1 MLENNI
7 PWIEKYRPDRLENIK
22 SQDYVKQSL
31 QKLVETNTIPHLLFF
46 GSPGT
51 GKTSTIIACTKEL
64 ERNGYIVS
72 KLELN
77 TSDQRGIN
85 TVRKKIKEFASTRS
99 FFENGL
105 KIIILD
111 EADSMTNIAQ
121 CALRRIIEKY
131 SKNVRFC
138 IICNYINKIIPAI
151 QSRCMKFRF
160 SLLSDHEIKE
170 KIKLIAVKENLE
182 IPDNGIQTIVELSS
196 GDMRKAI
203 NILQSIPMF
212 CKGMII
218 NDENIRSCL
227 GFPTKEMIDSIF
239 DILISK
245 KNLCEK
251 YTIIN
256 EIIKQNGILLRDLL
270 KCLHKKIL
278 LNKSMFNQKKL
289 IDIFKIFSLIEYYLT
304 LNINQNIQLG
314 VLISSFI

>member
-105 KIIILD
+105 KIIILR
-111 EADSMTNIAQ
+111 Q
-121 CALRRIIEKY
+121 
-131 SKNVRFC
+131 VRVFNYLVC
-138 IICNYINKIIPAI
+138 I
-151 QSRCMKFRF
+151 
-160 SLLSDHEIKE
+160 
-170 KIKLIAVKENLE
+170 
-182 IPDNGIQTIVELSS
+182 
-196 GDMRKAI
+196 
-203 NILQSIPMF
+203 MF
-212 CKGMII
+212 G
-218 NDENIRSCL
+218 
-227 GFPTKEMIDSIF
+227 
-239 DILISK
+239 
-245 KNLCEK
+245 
-251 YTIIN
+251 
-256 EIIKQNGILLRDLL
+256 LL
-270 KCLHKKIL
+270 KKIATFNKKI
-278 LNKSMFNQKKL
+278 Q
-289 IDIFKIFSLIEYYLT
+289 
-304 LNINQNIQLG
+304 
-314 VLISSFI
+314 